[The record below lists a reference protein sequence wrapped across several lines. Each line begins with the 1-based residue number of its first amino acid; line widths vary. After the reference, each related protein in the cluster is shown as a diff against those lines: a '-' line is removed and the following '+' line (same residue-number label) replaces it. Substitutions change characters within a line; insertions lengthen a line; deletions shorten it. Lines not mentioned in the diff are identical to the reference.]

1 MRAATDLF
9 LSERGEPALDLIQPR
24 GRCGR
29 EVHMESRMT
38 SKPALHRRRFVRAVI
53 VHDQMDIE
61 IGGHA
66 CVDRAQ
72 ELEEFLAAVTPVQL
86 TNDFSRSDVECSE
99 KRRGAVSHIVVGPPL
114 GDTGRQGQYRLSA
127 IERLNLA
134 L

>member
-38 SKPALHRRRFVRAVI
+38 SKPALHRGGFVRALI
-53 VHDQMDIE
+53 VHDQME
-61 IGGHA
+61 IALGGYA

-72 ELEEFLAAVTPVQL
+72 EFEESLDAVTPVQL
-86 TNDFSRSDVECSE
+86 TNDFTRSDDECRE
-99 KRRGAVSHIVVGPPL
+99 KRRGAMPHIV
-114 GDTGRQGQYRLSA
+114 
-127 IERLNLA
+127 
-134 L
+134 